1 MKKNIFNQRDNIA
14 KHFQAMRRLQNLSLR
29 GDTKITNP

>member
-14 KHFQAMRRLQNLSLR
+14 KHFQAIQKLQNLSRR